1 LDHFLARVDRFNP
14 SINAVVTLDAERARR
29 RADAVDAGRGKGG
42 GTLHGVPITVKD
54 TIELA
59 GVRTTA
65 GAPMLSE
72 HVPATDAVGA
82 ARLAN
87 AGAVIF
93 GKTNTPFFAGD
104 AQTYNAVFG
113 TTNNPWD
120 VGRTPGGSS
129 GGSGAAVAAG
139 LTPLDLGS
147 DIGGSNRIPAHYCG
161 V

>member
-1 LDHFLARVDRFNP
+1 MILLAQKC
-14 SINAVVTLDAERARR
+14 ERARR
-29 RADAVDAGRGKGG
+29 RADAVDASQGQSGG
-42 GTLHGVPITVKD
+42 PLHGVPITVKD
-54 TIELA
+54 TFELA

-65 GAPMLSE
+65 GAPELSQY
-72 HVPATDAVGA
+72 VPATDAVGVE
-82 ARLAN
+82 RLAG

-93 GKTNTPFFAGD
+93 GKTNTPLYAGD

-120 VGRTPGGSS
+120 VARTPGGSS

-147 DIGGSNRIPAHYCG
+147 DIGGSVRIP
-161 V
+161 